1 MRTLLKG
8 WLALLAAVLV
18 LGCEPEPKPAAP
30 AQSSSPSP
38 VMTNSVTAA
47 EPPAFSGQ
55 PLTNLVRLKIWVGA
69 KEVDAELA
77 LKPVEVATGMMH
89 RKSIGPED
97 AMLFAFGTPQPVAF
111 YNRNVHFDLG
121 VAYCDPEG
129 VIQEIVTL
137 KAQDATP
144 VPSRAR
150 NVQFVLEVA
159 PDWFQRNGV
168 GVGTMIRTPRG
179 PLRDAFVRN

>member
-8 WLALLAAVLV
+8 WLVLLAAVLV
-18 LGCEPEPKPAAP
+18 LGCEPEPKPVAP
-30 AQSSSPSP
+30 VQSTNPPP
-38 VMTNSVTAA
+38 VATNLVTGV
-47 EPPAFSGQ
+47 PPAFSGH
-55 PLTNLVRLKIWVGA
+55 PLTNLIRLKIWVGA

-77 LKPVEVATGMMH
+77 LKPLEMATGMMH
-89 RKSIGPED
+89 RPSIGPED
-97 AMLFAFGTPQPVAF
+97 AMLFVLPQPQQASF
-111 YNRNVHFDLG
+111 YNKNVHFDLG

-137 KAQDATP
+137 KQQDATP
-144 VPSRAR
+144 VPSKAR
-150 NVQFVLEVA
+150 NIQFVLEVA